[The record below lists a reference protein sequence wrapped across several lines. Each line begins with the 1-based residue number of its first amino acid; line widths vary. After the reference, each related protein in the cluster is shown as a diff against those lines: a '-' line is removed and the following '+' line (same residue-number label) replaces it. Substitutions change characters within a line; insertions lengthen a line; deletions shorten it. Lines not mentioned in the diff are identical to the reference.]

1 LLVSLFR
8 EDEFICDW
16 DDARWFV
23 NQFPSSHSFKLVE
36 FGLNGLFPFWP
47 LWGFLHQEN
56 PSFAFRAFSCFFVLF
71 RAFYQKNR
79 KSTKKP
85 SPLLARLLSE
95 LVKKANPFPKAL

>member
-1 LLVSLFR
+1 MLVSLFR

-47 LWGFLHQEN
+47 LWGFLGFSETAAGVVWNNSEFFLFSDCSNTGFHFIRKRTSQGITIDSCP
-56 PSFAFRAFSCFFVLF
+56 PSFSAWCFI
-71 RAFYQKNR
+71 
-79 KSTKKP
+79 
-85 SPLLARLLSE
+85 
-95 LVKKANPFPKAL
+95 